1 MNERIVVC
9 SAEKGGKIRD
19 VSFYGSYDIM
29 AKEWRKRHEDM
40 GMTVE
45 VSSCDLPSFLSDD
58 KGGVSERNDTRDAKP
73 RWSIHVRC
81 VERGKSYKTVKS
93 CAMDLGLSAYR
104 IRRVLDTKMTVD
116 GLHFTREVHK

>member
-1 MNERIVVC
+1 MSKMIVVC

-19 VSFYGSYDIM
+19 VTFYEEYNVM
-29 AKEWRKRHEDM
+29 AVEWCKRHEDM